1 MSNPTTPFSWQMPT
15 STDLVTDLP
24 ADFEVF
30 GQAVATDLADLLG
43 GPSGYILSKAS
54 ATDMDFTW
62 IANDQGDI
70 TGVTAGTGISGG
82 GTSGTVTVT
91 NSMATAI
98 DAKGDL
104 VAGTAADTFSRLA
117 IGANATVLTA
127 DSAEATGMK
136 WATPSASMTLLSTT
150 TLSGASTTISS
161 ISQSYNTLY
170 AVIAGV
176 SIQTTAG
183 LISCAFNGANNGNYT
198 IVTSRQSPTVQWNQ
212 GVSVG
217 LSARLAA
224 KISNATN
231 NWVVQID
238 NYTSTTQYKPVQWW
252 GNPFLDVAN
261 DYTPVIGYGTEN
273 SNTATSSIVFNV
285 SAGTFSAGTVY
296 LYGVK

>member
-1 MSNPTTPFSWQMPT
+1 MAGAGYKLFST
-15 STDLVTDLP
+15 
-24 ADFEVF
+24 
-30 GQAVATDLADLLG
+30 
-43 GPSGYILSKAS
+43 
-54 ATDMDFTW
+54 
-62 IANDQGDI
+62 GD
-70 TGVTAGTGISGG
+70 
-82 GTSGTVTVT
+82 
-91 NSMATAI
+91 
-98 DAKGDL
+98 
-104 VAGTAADTFSRLA
+104 
-117 IGANATVLTA
+117 VLTA
-127 DSAEATGMK
+127 SEVNTYLMQQTVMSFASAAARTSALSAVLAEGLVSYLQDTNVVEIYTGAA
-136 WATPSASMTLLSTT
+136 WVSLDDPNAIQNTLLTTTGDTIYASGANTPARLGVGTTGQVLTVAAGVPAWSTISSGAMTLLSTT

-161 ISQSYNTLY
+161 ISQSYNQLY

-183 LISCAFNGANNGNYT
+183 IISCAFNGANNGNYT
-198 IVTSRQSPTVQWNQ
+198 IVTSRQSPTVTWNQ
-212 GVSVG
+212 GVAVG

-238 NYTSTTQYKPVQWW
+238 NYSSSTQYKPVQWW